1 MYVVFIKDELGIAG
15 IGGIFSTED
24 KAKDVCRKWNEKFGT
39 TFDGKLAGYIKREI
53 DDENILNVSFAD
65 H

>member
-1 MYVVFIKDELGIAG
+1 MYVVFIKDDLGIAG

-39 TFDGKLAGYIKREI
+39 TFDGKIAGYIKREV
-53 DDENILNVSFAD
+53 DDDNILNVSFAD